1 MSDSINDLYEDEE
14 KEAAAVAAVSPDAG
28 VVRVGKRDYA
38 AGLIW
43 ARTDDIKKLSSRA
56 KADARE
62 HGVGIYALRRPSQ
75 YGLGTD
81 LAGHKSGMA
90 ILADSLAQV
99 VEGSFSGIFDLGQN
113 LYYLV
118 AVQNNRV
125 LPGYDRLIRG
135 RDAAYEQFAELLFSG
150 SDWDHSFA
158 PAEFEF
164 AKTEDRTLEQIIGI
178 SKPKVFLQPLSPKAM
193 LLKAAGV
200 LALLALGFMGW
211 QQYEAWQER
220 QVTEEADR
228 SAEAARVARAI
239 KTQADL
245 DNLAKIQIQLPPMP
259 WFGKPSMTALM
270 EACIA
275 SMNTAPISVPG
286 WKPTTLTCWGSGG
299 GTGPMT
305 TPAEH
310 EGEVTMAMTRDGGTI
325 NWIKPAVSAMLPG
338 ATVNVIGPNG
348 IINGAEIT
356 WPVQGYANL
365 PKFKP
370 EQKDA
375 SGKVIETNTASINK
389 MKQYLVANGEEVF
402 TTARMTEIPGVS
414 VEIAGL
420 NNQPEQVAVSRGL
433 SFSYVVRHDPTDL
446 SQILGSLPV
455 VVLNKMSLNLTNWTW
470 TVEGV
475 AHERISLPADA
486 KPFIK
491 AQQRR

>member
-1 MSDSINDLYEDEE
+1 
-14 KEAAAVAAVSPDAG
+14 
-28 VVRVGKRDYA
+28 
-38 AGLIW
+38 
-43 ARTDDIKKLSSRA
+43 
-56 KADARE
+56 
-62 HGVGIYALRRPSQ
+62 
-75 YGLGTD
+75 
-81 LAGHKSGMA
+81 
-90 ILADSLAQV
+90 
-99 VEGSFSGIFDLGQN
+99 
-113 LYYLV
+113 
-118 AVQNNRV
+118 
-125 LPGYDRLIRG
+125 
-135 RDAAYEQFAELLFSG
+135 
-150 SDWDHSFA
+150 
-158 PAEFEF
+158 
-164 AKTEDRTLEQIIGI
+164 
-178 SKPKVFLQPLSPKAM
+178 
-193 LLKAAGV
+193 
-200 LALLALGFMGW
+200 
-211 QQYEAWQER
+211 
-220 QVTEEADR
+220 
-228 SAEAARVARAI
+228 
-239 KTQADL
+239 
-245 DNLAKIQIQLPPMP
+245 
-259 WFGKPSMTALM
+259 
-270 EACIA
+270 
-275 SMNTAPISVPG
+275 
-286 WKPTTLTCWGSGG
+286 
-299 GTGPMT
+299 MT